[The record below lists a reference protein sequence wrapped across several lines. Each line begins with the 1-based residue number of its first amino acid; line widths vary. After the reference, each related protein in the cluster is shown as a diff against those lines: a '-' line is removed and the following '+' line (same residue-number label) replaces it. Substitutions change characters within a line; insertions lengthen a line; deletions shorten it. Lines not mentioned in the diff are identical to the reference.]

1 MSDNA
6 EETLEQPV
14 DSQPAPKESHADTD
28 AIDETMIQAGASS
41 HGQRSSATPDSEIPA
56 HFGRY
61 QIEKLLG
68 QGAMGSVYLAH
79 DSQLNR
85 KVALKV
91 PQFSANGPSDLIE
104 RFYREARSA
113 ATLTHPNICPVYDVG
128 EHKGQHF
135 ISMGFI
141 EGRPLSDYVE
151 SGKPQP
157 ERKVAGVV
165 RKLAQALQEAHDQGI
180 IHRDLKPANIMIDR
194 RNEPIVMDF
203 GLARQADDQ
212 GDAKL
217 TRDGT
222 LLGSPSYM
230 SPEQVQAGK
239 LGPATDIY
247 SLGVVLYELLT
258 GRTPFEGT
266 VTAVISQILTS
277 EAQPTIELRAGLT
290 PGISAIC
297 MKAMSKRPEDRF
309 ASMKDFAAALGAL
322 LKGDSAKVESN
333 VGLSVSDD
341 RETVVQGLK
350 KQKAHATTLI
360 ETGNFKSALEALQ
373 TLAENADGSAVE
385 IAEWAKEQLPH
396 AQEQY
401 DNTAEECRSLYR
413 RAKKSFDSRE
423 YERTVSLL
431 EQIPADMENRGVVDL
446 RAEASDL
453 ASEVQ
458 SLSEEIEYATQSG
471 EYDGLLP
478 SVERM
483 LELKPNHRQAN
494 DLYEELYSTKNT
506 RPEPKRKSRS
516 RKKKAATVPV
526 PAMIGGGG
534 VALAAVVGVVMLL
547 GGDTDDSVNPPEEIA
562 AVVDSSPSPPN
573 EQPVPPEQT
582 DAISSPPFNG
592 QGGKGKPRFTPEELM
607 ARFDENND
615 NSLTADEVPGVLM
628 KRLDRDGDRILTLDE
643 LKNPGRDRQGDGDF
657 LAELDFEPS
666 GGKPSPDQQP
676 DGDRPLPPPDAP
688 PEPGPNNGPP
698 GNFNAPI
705 DKIFRHFDRNDDG
718 ELTSDEL
725 PPNSRIMARSDAN
738 FDNAV
743 TLEELKDMVEEFGR
757 EDLRPPRDG
766 DRPPRNRDG
775 PRDRL
780 RAEDVRAKGF
790 DRPGLEGLLVA
801 AADCLQRHSASVY
814 LRTACLKSS
823 SPHRKLD

>member
-6 EETLEQPV
+6 EETLEQPTG
-14 DSQPAPKESHADTD
+14 SQAAPKESHADTD
-28 AIDETMIQAGASS
+28 AINETLVQTDAPIPVQKPEPQPEG
-41 HGQRSSATPDSEIPA
+41 EIPK

-68 QGAMGSVYLAH
+68 QGAMGAVYLAH
-79 DSQLNR
+79 DSQLKR

-128 EHKGQHF
+128 EHEGRHF

-151 SGKPQP
+151 SGKPQN

-165 RKLAQALQEAHDQGI
+165 KKLALALQEAHDQGI

-266 VTAVISQILTS
+266 VTGVISQILTT
-277 EAQPTIELRAGLT
+277 EAKPVIEFREDLT

-297 MKAMSKRPEDRF
+297 MKAMAKQPADRF
-309 ASMKDFAAALGAL
+309 ASMKEFAVALSAQ
-322 LKGDSAKVESN
+322 LKGDAAKVEAN

-341 RETVVQGLK
+341 RATVVQGLK

-360 ETGNFKSALEALQ
+360 EAGQFKSAVEALQ
-373 TLAENADGSAVE
+373 TLAADADGSAAND
-385 IAEWAKEQLPH
+385 IATWAKQQLPQ
-396 AQEQY
+396 AQEKY

-413 RAKKSFDSRE
+413 RAKKSFESGE

-431 EQIPADMENRGVVDL
+431 EQIPSDMENRGVVDL
-446 RAEASDL
+446 RAEATDL

-506 RPEPKRKSRS
+506 RPEPSRKTRG
-516 RKKKAATVPV
+516 RKKKSAAIPV
-526 PAMIGGGG
+526 PAMVGGGC
-534 VALAAVVGVVMLL
+534 VALAAIVGLVIFF
-547 GGDTDDSVNPPEEIA
+547 GGDSDDLNPPEEIA
-562 AVVDSSPSPPN
+562 AAVDSLPTPPV
-573 EQPVPPEQT
+573 EQRAPPE
-582 DAISSPPFNG
+582 DGGNFLRPPVNG
-592 QGGKGKPRFTPEELM
+592 QPGQGKPRFTPEDLM
-607 ARFDENND
+607 ARFDANKD
-615 NSLTADEVPGVLM
+615 GSLSVDEVPGVLM
-628 KRLDRDGDRILTLDE
+628 KRLDRDGDRVLTLDE
-643 LKNPGRDRQGDGDF
+643 LRKNHPGRQGEGDF
-657 LAELDFEPS
+657 LAEFDLGQS
-666 GGKPSPDQQP
+666 GGQP
-676 DGDRPLPPPDAP
+676 RPGEFPEGDRPLPPPDGP
-688 PEPGPNNGPP
+688 REPGPDDGRP
-698 GNFNAPI
+698 GDFNAPV
-705 DKIFRHFDRNDDG
+705 DKVFRHFDRNNDG
-718 ELTSDEL
+718 ELTKDEL
-725 PPNSRIMARSDAN
+725 PPGSRILARADVDFN
-738 FDNAV
+738 NIV
-743 TLEELKDMVEEFGR
+743 TLKEFEDMVEEFGR
-757 EDLRPPRDG
+757 EDLRPPKREDG
-766 DRPPRNRDG
+766 VRPPRNRDG
-775 PRDRL
+775 RPRQD
-780 RAEDVRAKGF
+780 GG
-790 DRPGLEGLLVA
+790 RPGEGFRPPGPGGG
-801 AADCLQRHSASVY
+801 Q
-814 LRTACLKSS
+814 
-823 SPHRKLD
+823 PGGNG